1 MYTITRKN
9 RIKEDLQLCHANGD
23 VALTLSVDIN
33 VDEISGRLTQRQ
45 RQMQEAAARA
55 QNAPDNDDAVK
66 AYGEAI
72 IAFFDVIFGEE
83 GAKQL
88 IAFYEDNYTEMLID
102 VFPFINDEILPKI
115 AEASADRKEKLL
127 AAVNAAKKGNRA
139 SRRAFGR

>member
-33 VDEISGRLTQRQ
+33 VDEISGRLAQRQ

-66 AYGEAI
+66 SYGEAV
-72 IAFFDVIFGEE
+72 IAFFEVLFGED

-88 IAFYEDNYTEMLID
+88 LAFYEDNYTEMLID
-102 VFPFINDEILPKI
+102 VFPFINEEILPKI
-115 AEASADRKEKLL
+115 AEASADRKKKLL
-127 AAVNAAKKGNRA
+127 AAVSAAKKGNSA
-139 SRRAFGR
+139 RRHVLGR